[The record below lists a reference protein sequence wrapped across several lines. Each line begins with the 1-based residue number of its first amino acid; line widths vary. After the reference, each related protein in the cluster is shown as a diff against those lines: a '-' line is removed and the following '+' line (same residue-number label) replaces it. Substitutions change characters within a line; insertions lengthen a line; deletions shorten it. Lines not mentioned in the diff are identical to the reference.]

1 MRVINRIVY
10 FLADYVNFLRISLI
24 VIGIT
29 LTITVNLQIKD
40 MVLPIVITTVLTP
53 FLIFYLLDSIISA
66 DFKKLTKK
74 VKYEATKYS
83 EVIMLI
89 NRKQEY
95 LYLIEEE
102 NAKKRCYLIAT
113 DDSEKTVEKDTV
125 HINNKI
131 RLADNEHK
139 VGSTDME
146 YIEVEYDKNL
156 PEYKRNLFDQR
167 MRSKNYKYKNQL
179 NIINYVSK
187 EVLSGNYRGTCNALG
202 GKINENNQQN
212 SLFFR

>member
-1 MRVINRIVY
+1 MNKINRLVY
-10 FLADYVNFLRISLI
+10 FFADYVNFLRISLI

-29 LTITVNLQIKD
+29 LTITANLQIRD
-40 MVLPIVITTVLTP
+40 IVLPIVIATVLTP
-53 FLIFYLLDSIISA
+53 FLIFYLLDLIVNA

-74 VKYEATKYS
+74 VKYKATEYS
-83 EVIMLI
+83 EVVMLM

-102 NAKKRCYLIAT
+102 MAKKRYYLIET
-113 DDSEKTVEKDTV
+113 NDGEKTVEKDTV

-187 EVLSGNYRGTCNALG
+187 EVLIG
-202 GKINENNQQN
+202 GKMNENNQ
-212 SLFFR
+212 

>member
-1 MRVINRIVY
+1 MKKINRLVY

-29 LTITVNLQIKD
+29 LTITVNLQIRD
-40 MVLPIVITTVLTP
+40 MVLPIVIAAVSTP
-53 FLIFYLLDSIISA
+53 FLIFYLLDLIISA
-66 DFKKLTKK
+66 DFKELTKK

-83 EVIMLI
+83 EVIMLM

-102 NAKKRCYLIAT
+102 MAKKRYYLIAT
-113 DDSEKTVEKDTV
+113 NDGEKTVEKDTV

-139 VGSTDME
+139 ARTADIE
-146 YIEVEYDKNL
+146 YIEVKYDENL

-187 EVLSGNYRGTCNALG
+187 EVLNGNYRGICNALG
-202 GKINENNQQN
+202 GKNE
-212 SLFFR
+212 

>member
-1 MRVINRIVY
+1 MKKINRLVY

-29 LTITVNLQIKD
+29 LTITVNLQIRD
-40 MVLPIVITTVLTP
+40 MVLPIVIAAVSTP
-53 FLIFYLLDSIISA
+53 FLIFYLLDLIISA
-66 DFKKLTKK
+66 DFKELTKK
-74 VKYEATKYS
+74 VKHEASKYS
-83 EVIMLI
+83 EVIMLM

-102 NAKKRCYLIAT
+102 MAKKRYYLIAT
-113 DDSEKTVEKDTV
+113 NDGEKTVEKDTV

-139 VGSTDME
+139 VGFTDIE
-146 YIEVEYDKNL
+146 YIEVKYDENL

-179 NIINYVSK
+179 NIINYISE
-187 EVLSGNYRGTCNALG
+187 EVLNGNYRGTYNTLG
-202 GKINENNQQN
+202 GRINENNQ
-212 SLFFR
+212 

>member
-1 MRVINRIVY
+1 MKKINRLVY

-29 LTITVNLQIKD
+29 LTITVNLQIRD
-40 MVLPIVITTVLTP
+40 MVLPIVIAAVSTP
-53 FLIFYLLDSIISA
+53 FLIFYLLDLIISA
-66 DFKKLTKK
+66 DFKELTKK
-74 VKYEATKYS
+74 VKYEASKYS
-83 EVIMLI
+83 EVIMLM

-102 NAKKRCYLIAT
+102 IEKKRYYLIAT
-113 DDSEKTVEKDTV
+113 NDGEKTVEKDTV

-139 VGSTDME
+139 VGFTDIE
-146 YIEVEYDKNL
+146 YIEVKYDENL

-187 EVLSGNYRGTCNALG
+187 EVLIG
-202 GKINENNQQN
+202 GKIHENNQ
-212 SLFFR
+212 

>member
-1 MRVINRIVY
+1 MKKINRLVY

-29 LTITVNLQIKD
+29 LTITVNLQIRD
-40 MVLPIVITTVLTP
+40 MVLPIVIAAVSTP
-53 FLIFYLLDSIISA
+53 FLIFYLLDLIISA
-66 DFKKLTKK
+66 DFKELTKK

-83 EVIMLI
+83 EVIMLM

-102 NAKKRCYLIAT
+102 MAKKRYYLIAT
-113 DDSEKTVEKDTV
+113 NDGEKTVEKDTV

-139 VGSTDME
+139 VGFTDIE
-146 YIEVEYDKNL
+146 YIEVKYDENL

-167 MRSKNYKYKNQL
+167 MR
-179 NIINYVSK
+179 
-187 EVLSGNYRGTCNALG
+187 
-202 GKINENNQQN
+202 
-212 SLFFR
+212 

>member
-1 MRVINRIVY
+1 MKKINRLVY

-29 LTITVNLQIKD
+29 LTISVNLQIRD
-40 MVLPIVITTVLTP
+40 MFLPIVIAAVSTP
-53 FLIFYLLDSIISA
+53 FLIFYLLDLIISA
-66 DFKKLTKK
+66 DFKELTKK

-83 EVIMLI
+83 EVIMLM

-102 NAKKRCYLIAT
+102 MAKKRYYLIAT
-113 DDSEKTVEKDTV
+113 NDGEKTVEKDTV

-139 VGSTDME
+139 VGFTDIE
-146 YIEVEYDKNL
+146 YIEVKYDENL

-187 EVLSGNYRGTCNALG
+187 EVLNGNYRGICNALG
-202 GKINENNQQN
+202 GKNE
-212 SLFFR
+212 

>member
-113 DDSEKTVEKDTV
+113 DDGEKTVEKDTV

-156 PEYKRNLFDQR
+156 PKYKRNLFDQR

>member
-102 NAKKRCYLIAT
+102 NAKK
-113 DDSEKTVEKDTV
+113 
-125 HINNKI
+125 
-131 RLADNEHK
+131 K
-139 VGSTDME
+139 VLF
-146 YIEVEYDKNL
+146 N
-156 PEYKRNLFDQR
+156 RN
-167 MRSKNYKYKNQL
+167 
-179 NIINYVSK
+179 
-187 EVLSGNYRGTCNALG
+187 
-202 GKINENNQQN
+202 
-212 SLFFR
+212 

>member
-1 MRVINRIVY
+1 MKKINRLVY
-10 FLADYVNFLRISLI
+10 FFADYVNFLRISLI

-29 LTITVNLQIKD
+29 LTITVNLQIRD
-40 MVLPIVITTVLTP
+40 MVLPIVIATILTP
-53 FLIFYLLDSIISA
+53 FLIFYLLDLIVNA

-74 VKYEATKYS
+74 VKYTATEYS
-83 EVIMLI
+83 EVVMLM

-102 NAKKRCYLIAT
+102 MAKKRCYLIAT
-113 DDSEKTVEKDTV
+113 DDGEKTVEKDTV

-131 RLADNEHK
+131 RLADNERK
-139 VGSTDME
+139 IGSTDME
-146 YIEVEYDKNL
+146 YIEVKYDENL

-179 NIINYVSK
+179 NIINYISE
-187 EVLSGNYRGTCNALG
+187 EVLNGNYRGTYNTLG
-202 GKINENNQQN
+202 GRINENNQ
-212 SLFFR
+212 

>member
-1 MRVINRIVY
+1 MKKINRLVY

-29 LTITVNLQIKD
+29 LTITVNLQIRD
-40 MVLPIVITTVLTP
+40 MVLPIVIAAVSTP
-53 FLIFYLLDSIISA
+53 FLIFYLLDLIISA
-66 DFKKLTKK
+66 DFKELTKK

-83 EVIMLI
+83 EVIMLM

-102 NAKKRCYLIAT
+102 MAKKRYYLIET
-113 DDSEKTVEKDTV
+113 NDGKKTVEKDTV

-131 RLADNEHK
+131 RLANNEHK
-139 VGSTDME
+139 VGFTDME
-146 YIEVEYDKNL
+146 YIEVKYDENL

-187 EVLSGNYRGTCNALG
+187 EVLIG
-202 GKINENNQQN
+202 GKMNENNQ
-212 SLFFR
+212 

>member
-1 MRVINRIVY
+1 MKKINRLVY

-29 LTITVNLQIKD
+29 LTITVNLQIRD
-40 MVLPIVITTVLTP
+40 MVLPIVIAAVSTP
-53 FLIFYLLDSIISA
+53 FLIFYLLDLIISA
-66 DFKKLTKK
+66 DFKELTKK

-83 EVIMLI
+83 EVIMLM

-102 NAKKRCYLIAT
+102 MAKKRYYLIAT
-113 DDSEKTVEKDTV
+113 NDGEKTVEKDTV

-139 VGSTDME
+139 VGFTDIE
-146 YIEVEYDKNL
+146 YIEVKYDENL

-179 NIINYVSK
+179 NIINYISE
-187 EVLSGNYRGTCNALG
+187 EVLNGNYRGTYNTLG
-202 GKINENNQQN
+202 GRINENNQ
-212 SLFFR
+212 